1 MKTLHILDGSSFV
14 YRSFFALP
22 NLSTSKG
29 FPTSAIYGFLRMIF
43 ALIKREKPEY
53 LVVVFDSSARTKR
66 QVLYTQYKKQR
77 PKTPDPLKIQIPVL
91 KEILKL
97 AGIPIFEIPGYEADD
112 IIAFLAKKFS
122 GKSFRVKIYSPDKDL
137 LQLVSD
143 KVIVVNPMND
153 EVFNEKKVIEKFW
166 VKPQNIPDYLA
177 LVGDKVDNV
186 PGIKG
191 VGPKTAIN
199 ILKKFGNVKNI
210 LENWEVFR
218 KHYPEADKKELEL
231 SYKLVKLYTDIDVD
245 IHKEDLKLKKPDFV
259 KFKKKLE
266 ELEMKSLLKDVDGVF
281 KITTQAT
288 LFGS

>member
-1 MKTLHILDGSSFV
+1 MKTLYILDGSSFV

-29 FPTSAIYGFLRMIF
+29 FPTNAIYGFLRMIF
-43 ALIKREKPEY
+43 ALIKKEKPKY
-53 LVVVFDSSARTKR
+53 LVVVFDAPAKTKR

-91 KEILKL
+91 KETLRL
-97 AGIPIFEIPGYEADD
+97 AGIPIFEVPGYEADD

-122 GKSFRVKIYSPDKDL
+122 NESFRVKIYSPDKDL

-143 KVIVVNPMND
+143 KVIVVNPMNE
-153 EVFNEKKVIEKFW
+153 EVFNEKKVVEKFG

-177 LVGDKVDNV
+177 LVGDKVDNI

-199 ILKKFGNVKNI
+199 ILKKFRNVENI
-210 LENWEVFR
+210 LENWEAFR

-231 SYKLVKLYTDIDVD
+231 SYKLVKLYTDIDLDVSE
-245 IHKEDLKLKKPDFV
+245 EDLKLNKPDFV
-259 KFKKKLE
+259 KLKQKLQ
-266 ELEMKSLLKDVDGVF
+266 ELEMKSLLKEVDRVF
-281 KITTQAT
+281 KTTTQAT
-288 LFGS
+288 LF